1 MQDEY
6 NVSGYRIDLYFHDYR
21 LSIEVDEFG
30 HCDRN
35 IECEKERER
44 ILKEELNCVF
54 IIINPDEGPDFNIN
68 GAIDKIIKHVI
79 ESTKRSTKES
89 TTESTKESTKKSV
102 INDIRLGLA
111 ELSLE
116 SEFKKNTGTIRKFLK
131 RAFKHVVPKP

>member
-6 NVSGYRIDLYFHDYR
+6 YVLGYRIDLYFHDYR
-21 LSIEVDEFG
+21 LAIEVDEFG

-54 IIINPDEGPDFNIN
+54 IAINPDEGPDFNTN
-68 GAIDKIIKHVI
+68 GAMNKIIRHIK
-79 ESTKRSTKES
+79 ESIKRSTK
-89 TTESTKESTKKSV
+89 ESTKESTKKFF
-102 INDIRLGLA
+102 INDIRLGSV

-116 SEFKKNTGTIRKFLK
+116 FEKNTKTIHKFL
-131 RAFKHVVPKP
+131 RRVFKHVVPKP

>member
-6 NVSGYRIDLYFHDYR
+6 YISRYRIDLCFHDYT
-21 LSIEVDEFG
+21 LAIEVDEFG

-54 IIINPDEGPDFNIN
+54 IRINPDEWPDFNTN
-68 GAIDKIIKHVI
+68 GAINKIIKHII

-89 TTESTKESTKKSV
+89 TKQFV
-102 INDIRLGLA
+102 INDIRFGWA
-111 ELSLE
+111 ELSFE
-116 SEFKKNTGTIRKFLK
+116 SEF
-131 RAFKHVVPKP
+131 